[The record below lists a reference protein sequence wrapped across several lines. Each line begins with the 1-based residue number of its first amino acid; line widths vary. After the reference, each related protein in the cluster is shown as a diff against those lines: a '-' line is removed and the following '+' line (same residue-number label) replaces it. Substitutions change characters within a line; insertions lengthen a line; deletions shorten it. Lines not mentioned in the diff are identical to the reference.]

1 MADLEEV
8 AGLLHTHK
16 ALHEHG
22 DTFKNLKAHV
32 WDRLKQI
39 EEEHGPK
46 ADAPETEPP
55 AETPTQPDDPPT
67 STDPSIL
74 RRV

>member
-8 AGLLHTHK
+8 AGLLHAYK

-55 AETPTQPDDPPT
+55 SEDDPPEP
-67 STDPSIL
+67 TDPSVL